1 MSSDGPYPPSAPE
14 PEPGAPSW
22 PAGGQQPP
30 YGAPSPYGQPGPA
43 GPPAYQQPGYPQP
56 GYQQQGYQ
64 PVYGPPAGPPPDNY
78 LVWAILSTVLCCLPL
93 GIVSIVYAAQVND
106 KWLRGDAAGAT
117 ESARKAKQFA
127 TWSAAVYGV
136 LLVLVGIFYVGIFAL
151 AIGTSSTA
159 P

>member
-1 MSSDGPYPPSAPE
+1 MSTDGPYPPSAPE
-14 PEPGAPSW
+14 PEPGTPSW
-22 PAGGQQPP
+22 PAGGQQQPP
-30 YGAPSPYGQPGPA
+30 YGAPAPYGQPGPA
-43 GPPAYQQPGYPQP
+43 QPPAYQQPGGYPA
-56 GYQQQGYQ
+56 GYPAQ

-106 KWLRGDAAGAT
+106 KWLRGDVAGAT

-127 TWSAAVYGV
+127 TWSAITYGV
-136 LLVLVGIFYVGIFAL
+136 LLVLVVIFYIGIFAVAL
-151 AIGTSSTA
+151 GTGASTA